1 MDTLNTTDDRQAAP
15 PAKPARRWLKTVAL
29 AGGAILSLG
38 VLATSALW
46 WWAGTDGSLA
56 TALRWV
62 AQSQPL
68 SAERATGSLRSGGHV
83 GQLIWLKD
91 GLSVQARDVSL
102 AWQPWSLLQGTLKL
116 DRLAAASV
124 EVNDQRIP
132 SPTASSGPPSAL
144 VLPLRVTLDAFSVD
158 QLRWMGPTAFTTFG
172 ASGISGR
179 YEFNDLH
186 QLDLASAQVASG
198 RYSGRAVLTSRG
210 PLMLEASLSGTL
222 QAAIPNSKTTLPL
235 SFQATARG
243 PLTELLVDAAL
254 QMNAKP
260 AADRKQTQTPTQPQ
274 ASATARIT
282 PWAAQPLPQ
291 ADATYR
297 DLDIAALWPEAPQ
310 TLLTG
315 SASVRPL
322 DSTPAAPAS
331 AGWLL
336 DVQLANRLP
345 GPWDKTRLP
354 LEHLEAKG
362 EWRNGVGIVRT
373 LKAQLGGGELLASGE
388 WSRAPSSPPSK
399 PGTSTAAS
407 AQAWNLQATLQNVN
421 PAMLHTQLAALPLD
435 GKATARSQGAAV
447 GFEASVQAKGNAGNK
462 PASGQNNPLGQLRLR
477 DASATGSWNA
487 QQAGGTLVLSALRV
501 RTDEAELNGQLEAQ
515 PTARGGKGNLVL
527 TGPGL
532 DAKLQG
538 ELRQSSGRGDFSL
551 RGRDAAQALRWLQK
565 LPGMPAAVQTASASG
580 SAELKASWQGGW
592 RDPALQAQLE
602 IPALDWRAAA
612 PPKPATTPAAAN
624 PGVLKFRAVQATLS
638 GRLSQAQLSL
648 QGRLEADQRRYALQL
663 AAEGGRVT
671 SAQRSAERVGLASPA
686 QATQRGGG
694 RSRIGQRGLATRH
707 ARQRAAQVD
716 TDTRWRRLRK
726 RRRRGPAERARRCR
740 QHGLSARNASHTHLA
755 TRAGKPA
762 SSSPPANSP
771 ACPWP
776 GLNCWPARKWPAPVS
791 QVTWCLMVNGTPRS
805 ATPCA

>member
-1 MDTLNTTDDRQAAP
+1 MDTLNTTNDEQAAP

-62 AQSQPL
+62 EQSQPL
-68 SAERATGSLRSGGHV
+68 SAERATGSLRAGGHV
-83 GQLIWLKD
+83 DQLIWLKD

-132 SPTASSGPPSAL
+132 SPTPSSGPPSAL
-144 VLPLRVTLDAFSVD
+144 VLPLRVKLDAFSVD

-291 ADATYR
+291 ADASFR

-388 WSRAPSSPPSK
+388 WR
-399 PGTSTAAS
+399 STAAQP
-407 AQAWNLQATLQNVN
+407 QAWQLQATLQNVN

-435 GKATARSQGAAV
+435 GKATVRSQGAAV
-447 GFEASVQAKGNAGNK
+447 GFEASVQAKGNADNK

-527 TGPGL
+527 TAPGL

-551 RGRDAAQALRWLQK
+551 RGRDAAQALRWLQNC
-565 LPGMPAAVQTASASG
+565 
-580 SAELKASWQGGW
+580 
-592 RDPALQAQLE
+592 
-602 IPALDWRAAA
+602 RACLRQC
-612 PPKPATTPAAAN
+612 KRLLPAAALSSR
-624 PGVLKFRAVQATLS
+624 PVGKAAGAT
-638 GRLSQAQLSL
+638 
-648 QGRLEADQRRYALQL
+648 
-663 AAEGGRVT
+663 
-671 SAQRSAERVGLASPA
+671 
-686 QATQRGGG
+686 
-694 RSRIGQRGLATRH
+694 
-707 ARQRAAQVD
+707 
-716 TDTRWRRLRK
+716 
-726 RRRRGPAERARRCR
+726 RRCR
-740 QHGLSARNASHTHLA
+740 PSWRFLHSTGAPPHLPNQPPPQPPQ
-755 TRAGKPA
+755 TRA
-762 SSSPPANSP
+762 
-771 ACPWP
+771 C
-776 GLNCWPARKWPAPVS
+776 
-791 QVTWCLMVNGTPRS
+791 
-805 ATPCA
+805 